1 MLQERGQELSRSTAF
16 GTARLS
22 DVLSHHEIG
31 NPSALFP
38 TMELVKSW
46 SDLDVLSSL
55 LPFSSIHSRHFWRT
69 TFPIHFIYLK
79 HDRFN
84 KLLTQ
89 FKISRV
95 FVSRYSKKK
104 KTDLVWSGDW
114 LRVASDKAGKFKL
127 WQFWSQYHHYITC
140 ALEWTRVPM
149 YFARGFELEKFDGY
163 ESVSLHFLLLWNW
176 IT

>member
-95 FVSRYSKKK
+95 FVSRYSKKP
-104 KTDLVWSGDW
+104 DLVWS
-114 LRVASDKAGKFKL
+114 S
-127 WQFWSQYHHYITC
+127 
-140 ALEWTRVPM
+140 LEWRLVKSSIWQSGKIQIVTILKPI
-149 YFARGFELEKFDGY
+149 
-163 ESVSLHFLLLWNW
+163 SSLHYLYFRMNSS
-176 IT
+176 TYVFC